1 MGVLNNSSDNRAAPD
16 GNEPVEAVRML
27 ELAIAQIALA
37 MHDGKAAVSTLD
49 QAFTSAAN
57 GIAAVADLAVSP
69 EHKRADDEHRRTL
82 VDQCADA
89 QAGVQQSI
97 IALQFYDRLSQRLEH
112 VQNTLNGLS
121 SLLGNP
127 SKANDGQAWLSLRDS
142 IRERYTMRE
151 EQALFDAISNGAGVE
166 QALGVALEQE
176 KQRDDDVE
184 LF

>member
-1 MGVLNNSSDNRAAPD
+1 MGVVNNSSDGQAAPNE
-16 GNEPVEAVRML
+16 NEPVEAVRML

-37 MHDGKAAVSTLD
+37 MRDGKAAVDDLD
-49 QAFTSAAN
+49 RAFTSAAN
-57 GIAAVADLAVSP
+57 GIAAVADLATSAA
-69 EHKRADDEHRRTL
+69 HKRVEDDHRRAL

-89 QAGVQQSI
+89 QAGMQQSI

-112 VQNTLNGLS
+112 VQNTLSGLS

-127 SKANDGQAWLSLRDS
+127 SQANDGQAWRSLRDS

-151 EQALFDAISNGAGVE
+151 EQVLFDAISNGVGVE
-166 QALGVALEQE
+166 QALDVALEQE